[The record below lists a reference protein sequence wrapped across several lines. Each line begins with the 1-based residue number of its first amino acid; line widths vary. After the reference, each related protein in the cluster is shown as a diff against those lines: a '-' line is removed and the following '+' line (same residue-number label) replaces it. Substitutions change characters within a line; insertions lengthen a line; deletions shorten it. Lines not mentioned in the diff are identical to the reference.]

1 MTNKPPELDIKLVRA
16 QTRLLKAY
24 SGFRRNGGWRAL
36 AEKVSR
42 DAGMPI
48 NQKYIYELCAKNIA
62 PANPEIRDALTD
74 WRLNAM
80 EQKAMTDLEQRISA
94 EMKRNHIGRAHA
106 IKTKDLLFLLFGE
119 EAAADRSTNN
129 RFSRELREAIV
140 SLNHDHEAL
149 ICSTPADGYFWAS
162 SLREGQEAVS
172 HLEKRA
178 RTQLDNTSHLRR
190 NLQRKFGGQLT
201 LEGIK

>member
-1 MTNKPPELDIKLVRA
+1 MATVGSAASGTETLPRLV
-16 QTRLLKAY
+16 
-24 SGFRRNGGWRAL
+24 
-36 AEKVSR
+36 
-42 DAGMPI
+42 
-48 NQKYIYELCAKNIA
+48 YE
-62 PANPEIRDALTD
+62 
-74 WRLNAM
+74 
-80 EQKAMTDLEQRISA
+80 IS
-94 EMKRNHIGRAHA
+94 
-106 IKTKDLLFLLFGE
+106 L
-119 EAAADRSTNN
+119 
-129 RFSRELREAIV
+129 V
-140 SLNHDHEAL
+140 